1 MSRFLV
7 GLNWEI
13 ANSVEL
19 QHYVKLEDIVH
30 MAIKIENQ
38 LKRIG
43 SSTQQNLNS
52 GSSWRPNF
60 VKKK

>member
-38 LKRIG
+38 LKRRG
-43 SSTQQNLNS
+43 SSTRQNLTRDHH
-52 GSSWRPNF
+52 GGQIL
-60 VKKK
+60 